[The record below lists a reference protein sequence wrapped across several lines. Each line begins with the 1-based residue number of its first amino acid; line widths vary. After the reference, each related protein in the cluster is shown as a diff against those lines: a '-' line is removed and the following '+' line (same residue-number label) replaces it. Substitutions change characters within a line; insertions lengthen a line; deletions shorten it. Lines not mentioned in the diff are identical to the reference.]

1 MPSAGEILESLSY
14 ISQAYSFYAI
24 VWHLII
30 VIFFV
35 SLIKFKP
42 TNRLFS
48 SLLSLPLF
56 SVSIF
61 AWLTENP
68 FNGTVFLI
76 FALLLLF
83 FGILNSK
90 ETISSGPLWSV
101 ITGSVIVIFGLIY
114 PHFLENGAFFS
125 YLYSAPTCL
134 IPCPTLSLV
143 IGLSI
148 IFNGFRS
155 RKWSVSLL
163 IIGIFY
169 GIFGV
174 FRLGVTLDIFLLFAD
189 SILLITIVKMER

>member
-1 MPSAGEILESLSY
+1 MPSPAEILENLSY
-14 ISQAYSFYAI
+14 ISQTYRGYALAC
-24 VWHLII
+24 HLII
-30 VIFFV
+30 FIFLL
-35 SLIKFKP
+35 SLIKFRP

-61 AWLTENP
+61 AWLSGNP

-76 FALLLLF
+76 FAIVLVL
-83 FGILNSK
+83 FGIRNSK
-90 ETISSGPLWSV
+90 ESASAGPPWSV
-101 ITGSVIVIFGLIY
+101 IPGIIIVIFGLIY
-114 PHFLENGAFFS
+114 PHFLEDQPFIS

-155 RKWSVSLL
+155 RKWSVTLL
-163 IIGIFY
+163 IIGVFY
-169 GIFGV
+169 GLFGV
-174 FRLGVTLDIFLLFAD
+174 FRLGVNLDIFLLFAD
-189 SILLITIVKMER
+189 SVFLITIIKMPE